1 VRTDAAWRIAHWPSR
16 RAGAGFGLLEVL
28 VSLAI
33 LALVGGALFSWINQS
48 LDSAR
53 RLQRSDAEAQLTL
66 NVQALLSDLNPL
78 REPEGKRE
86 LAGIKVSWNSTVV
99 QPVVDGRSFVEG
111 QFGDWRIGLFAV
123 SVDAEDL
130 RSRTTVRFD
139 ILKTGLQP
147 RLGAGGAAARETQ

>member
-1 VRTDAAWRIAHWPSR
+1 MATDSAWRTARRRPSA
-16 RAGAGFGLLEVL
+16 AGAGFGLLEVL

-33 LALVGGALFSWINQS
+33 LALVGGSLFSWINQS

-53 RLQRSDAEAQLTL
+53 RLQRSDAEAQLTV

-78 REPEGKRE
+78 SEPAGKRE
-86 LAGIKVSWNSTVV
+86 LAGIKVSWSSRVV

-111 QFGDWRIGLFAV
+111 QVGHWRIGLFDV
-123 SVDAEDL
+123 TIDAEDL
-130 RSRTTVRFD
+130 RSGTTVRFD

-147 RLGAGGAAARETQ
+147 SGGAGGAAARDVP